1 MSDYS
6 IGQKTFSEEEQRLLA
21 LLETSHNFPCDFT
34 FKLIV
39 RSGGGVEQRLAALL
53 CEAVAVDEP
62 SSGPDLRS
70 SSAGRFVSMTLDL
83 PMQSG
88 SDVLRIYRLIKD
100 QPEVISYF

>member
-1 MSDYS
+1 MVAPK
-6 IGQKTFSEEEQRLLA
+6 GRP
-21 LLETSHNFPCDFT
+21 N
-34 FKLIV
+34 V
-39 RSGGGVEQRLAALL
+39 RAGGAQQTAMMENDVVAMEQRLAALL
-53 CEAVAVDEP
+53 YEAVAVDEP
-62 SSGPDLRS
+62 SSGLDLRS

>member
-1 MSDYS
+1 MSDDS
-6 IGQKTFSEEEQRLLA
+6 IGQETFSEEEERLLA
-21 LLETSHNFPCDFT
+21 LLETSHSFPCDFT

-39 RSGGGVEQRLAALL
+39 RSGAGVEQRLATLL
-53 CEAVAVDEP
+53 CDAVAVEKP
-62 SSGPDLRS
+62 SSGPDLRA

-88 SDVLRIYRLIKD
+88 ADVLRIYRLIKD